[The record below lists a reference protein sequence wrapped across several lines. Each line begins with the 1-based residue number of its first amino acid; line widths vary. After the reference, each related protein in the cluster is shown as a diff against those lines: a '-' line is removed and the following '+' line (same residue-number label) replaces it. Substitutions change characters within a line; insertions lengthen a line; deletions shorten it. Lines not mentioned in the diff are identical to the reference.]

1 MKHPQC
7 NPDFMSKIETNDL
20 VWAHLLAIMG
30 KGHNFDNFTKIGWAN
45 EREGNKKGK
54 KSHVYGD

>member
-1 MKHPQC
+1 
-7 NPDFMSKIETNDL
+7 MSKIETNDL

-54 KSHVYGD
+54 KTHVYGD